1 MKKIKCSF
9 ILYFTLVVKLS
20 TCEKECNPSESTHH
34 GSLLTSKNV
43 ENQCAKDLLP
53 TKTPKIPPTP
63 LPPITNDNEIV
74 EIDFTNTIPTECK
87 RMMVSKN
94 SSQTSVLANFGNGRL
109 GNQMCNFASQ
119 YTLHK
124 EYEVLSY
131 FSKSSLN
138 ILKDAFQLPR
148 SSGRNSSY
156 YKWNDKCI
164 KARDIDWAYIS
175 NAQLIQPKKTKT
187 TF

>member
-1 MKKIKCSF
+1 MKKIKCNF

-34 GSLLTSKNV
+34 GRSSTSENG
-43 ENQCAKDLLP
+43 ENQCAKDLMP
-53 TKTPKIPPTP
+53 AKTLKSTPTP
-63 LPPITNDNEIV
+63 QSPNSNDNEIV

-94 SSQTSVLANFGNGRL
+94 SSQSSVLANFGNGRL

-119 YTLHK
+119 YALHK

-138 ILKDAFQLPR
+138 ILKDAFQLP
-148 SSGRNSSY
+148 
-156 YKWNDKCI
+156 K
-164 KARDIDWAYIS
+164 
-175 NAQLIQPKKTKT
+175 
-187 TF
+187 